1 MLGALGLGL
10 APVLIRRRGSSA
22 SVGALADDDE
32 DDGSQLREQVT
43 VKVPGMS
50 STVTAIQATADRKL
64 TVVTKSGE
72 CGFWDPTAD
81 SFRAA
86 QSKLPAFQ
94 VSALAQSAPRA
105 IVASDHEVAVWDLS
119 SWIKTPCPDDGASKI
134 QSVAISP
141 DGGRAVLGYGR
152 SAIQVIDVV
161 ARKVTGELTGLSGQV
176 TAMCVSDD
184 GQQLLAGTGG
194 GMVYLARFSPKLE
207 KVAEAGGHS
216 AAVRAVAAAPKCA
229 LFGSADD
236 QGNVHVWSKDLKRVA
251 TAAACKAGVVSLCF
265 VGKGEL
271 ALAAGCADGTVK
283 LVSPAGRVLASF
295 SLGGSPVTAVS
306 FSEPRAAL
314 AVGTAD
320 GKVALIGAE

>member
-1 MLGALGLGL
+1 
-10 APVLIRRRGSSA
+10 
-22 SVGALADDDE
+22 
-32 DDGSQLREQVT
+32 
-43 VKVPGMS
+43 MS
-50 STVTAIQATADRKL
+50 STVTAIHATPDRKL

-94 VSALAQSAPRA
+94 LSALAQSAPRA
-105 IVASDHEVAVWDLS
+105 IVASDHEAAEWDLS

-194 GMVYLARFSPKLE
+194 GMVYLTRFSPKLE

-251 TAAACKAGVVSLCF
+251 TAAACRAGVVSLCF
-265 VGKGEL
+265 IGKGEL
-271 ALAAGCADGTVK
+271 ALAAGCTDGTVK

-314 AVGTAD
+314 AVGPAD